1 MLFLPL
7 LIDMLMAASDWEARM
22 QWTRGSARLQ
32 ILLRLCCLQ
41 DWLFH
46 GNLAYQVIFGLCPA
60 LLKYFASIP
69 IRTAGTSWSPK
80 AIAAGHYANVLWED
94 STFHRVP
101 RVSSSEQDLDACG
114 NFIIGEPASVWGDC
128 DKGPFQNSC

>member
-1 MLFLPL
+1 MDQRQCKVANTPSIVLPPGL
-7 LIDMLMAASDWEARM
+7 AFSRKPRLPSD
-22 QWTRGSARLQ
+22 
-32 ILLRLCCLQ
+32 LC
-41 DWLFH
+41 
-46 GNLAYQVIFGLCPA
+46 LCPA